1 MVCLS
6 LIADFV
12 IILYLLKSLHDDR
25 SQYYTLLLQADK
37 RVTFHYPKELQ
48 SLPYHYASTDQV

>member
-1 MVCLS
+1 MVCLF

-25 SQYYTLLLQADK
+25 FQYYTLLLPADK
-37 RVTFHYPKELQ
+37 QETFHYLKELQ
-48 SLPYHYASTDQV
+48 SLLYHYASTDQV